1 MSKEEVKEETVVEEI
16 KEKEKEKEKYSGALM
31 KGLEDE
37 IEALEK
43 ERAGDTE
50 EETPQ
55 EKEGEEEEQELT
67 AEEEMW
73 KKRYGDHRRYAA
85 KEKEEA
91 EERIVELTNQLTALR
106 EQKVDI
112 QLPNTEEELDKF
124 MEDYPDIYK
133 VMQSVAMKKNEESNK
148 EFEDK
153 FAALERKQKEVE
165 LKDAKAE
172 LKDKHPDLDR
182 INASP
187 IFLDW
192 IREAPE
198 EFKDILF
205 VKANP
210 DASARIL
217 DLFKKETGWKS
228 LKAGTKDKG
237 KQIEEEASAALQVKG
252 SRTQEPKE
260 GTKRI
265 FKESEIS
272 AMKIHE
278 YEKLESEIAE
288 ANREGRIVLD
298 LSRPALG

>member
-1 MSKEEVKEETVVEEI
+1 MSKEKEEVEEI
-16 KEKEKEKEKYSGALM
+16 EVEETEEETKEKYSGALM
-31 KGLEDE
+31 KGLEAE

-55 EKEGEEEEQELT
+55 EEAEEEQELT
-67 AEEEMW
+67 AEEETW
-73 KKRYGDHRRYAA
+73 KKRYGDQRRHTQRKEQEA
-85 KEKEEA
+85 K
-91 EERIVELTNQLTALR
+91 ERIVELTNQLTALK

-112 QLPNTEEELDKF
+112 QLPNTEEELVKF
-124 MEDYPDIYK
+124 MEDYPDIYN
-133 VMQSVAMKKNEESNK
+133 VMQSVAMKKNKEANK

-153 FAALERKQKEVE
+153 FAALEKKQKEVE

-187 IFLDW
+187 IFAEW
-192 IREAPE
+192 VKEAPE
-198 EFKDILF
+198 EFKTILF
-205 VKANP
+205 VKADP
-210 DASARIL
+210 HASARIL

-228 LKAGTKDKG
+228 LSAGTKDKG
-237 KQIEEEASAALQVKG
+237 KQDEIEASAALQVKG
-252 SRTQEPKE
+252 SKTPEPKE
-260 GTKRI
+260 GTKRV
-265 FKESEIS
+265 FKESEIA

-278 YEKLESEIAE
+278 YEELESEITA

-298 LSRPALG
+298 LSRPDLR